1 MLCTLFCWILY
12 TLITYIHNLLQ
23 VSNYRCIQK
32 KKILDNAL
40 LEHSFFVPY
49 ISFFFFAFDTF
60 VLSLKSIICKEA
72 VNNVKEANINDG
84 KCVQILLKPVYE
96 NKGLSLNHTE

>member
-1 MLCTLFCWILY
+1 MLCQSTHSLFL
-12 TLITYIHNLLQ
+12 T
-23 VSNYRCIQK
+23 
-32 KKILDNAL
+32 
-40 LEHSFFVPY
+40 FP
-49 ISFFFFAFDTF
+49 FFFFAFDTF

>member
-1 MLCTLFCWILY
+1 MYTIEKNTRQCSARALILCSLHFL
-12 TLITYIHNLLQ
+12 
-23 VSNYRCIQK
+23 
-32 KKILDNAL
+32 
-40 LEHSFFVPY
+40 
-49 ISFFFFAFDTF
+49 FFFAFDTF